1 MKGLNKNMEKI
12 TKENIEK
19 EYPNNLRNN
28 NLIKKRGLENKYF
41 DLLNKYNKFLT
52 SFLKEKLPLEQ
63 IDENMG
69 KSELDFVRIEEN
81 DMDFYQITSTI
92 ELNYIYLRNN
102 IYIEKLNDDDIKY
115 LEKKKEY
122 DEEVSTFI
130 NRTFKN
136 VINPYNDS
144 KMTFYG
150 PENRNFMCD
159 SDELVLGI
167 RYDEFNTKLEDEE
180 FKENFLKKQE
190 IISQLT
196 LVLGIVALQELNCN
210 INVIQYNEISIMN
223 KYKENDYAK

>member
-1 MKGLNKNMEKI
+1 MEKI

-69 KSELDFVRIEEN
+69 KSELNFVKIKEE
-81 DMDFYQITSTI
+81 DMDFYQITNTSN
-92 ELNYIYLRNN
+92 LDYIYLRNN
-102 IYIEKLNDDDIKY
+102 LYIEKLNEDDIKY

-130 NRTFKN
+130 SRTFKN
-136 VINPYNDS
+136 VINPYKDS
-144 KMTFYG
+144 KMIFYG
-150 PENRNFMCD
+150 PENRNFMCN

-167 RYDEFNTKLEDEE
+167 RYDEFNSELEDEE

-190 IISQLT
+190 LISQLT
-196 LVLGIVALQELNCN
+196 LVLSIVGLKELNCN
-210 INVIQYNEISIMN
+210 INVIQYNEISIIN
-223 KYKENDYAK
+223 KYKENSYAK